1 MRRIIYTIVALIVL
15 SVSAFAWDYETQTCD
30 TTNSV
35 QLRAGAEF
43 TKKWNNGLR
52 LGIAEELRF
61 DVYNS
66 ASGAAFSKSYTTLS
80 LAYAHPVFYT

>member
-1 MRRIIYTIVALIVL
+1 MSYRLWVIGALLAL
-15 SVSAFAWDYETQTCD
+15 SMTALAWDYETQTCD
-30 TTNSV
+30 TTHGV

-61 DVYNS
+61 DVY
-66 ASGAAFSKSYTTLS
+66 LS
-80 LAYAHPVFYT
+80 LIHI